1 MSGERAKDLLYAYV
15 KLLLTAIFSKEEI
28 RKREKEGN
36 ISYAYNIKMMNK
48 MMIVLGGKK

>member
-28 RKREKEGN
+28 RKREKVGN
-36 ISYAYNIKMMNK
+36 ISYTYNLINK